1 MPCYDVPQR
10 MNEQYVNHGLPRPN
24 PSFSPEAVIELQLE
38 ALRVNDDPYPNSG
51 VETAFVFASPAVRRV
66 VGPYERFEEIVT
78 SERYEPLVDFDR
90 VGTTPIELSGDDA
103 RQEVTV
109 VDDGGHE
116 TVYEFRVARQP
127 VGKFADCWL
136 TEAVV
141 RIA

>member
-1 MPCYDVPQR
+1 MS
-10 MNEQYVNHGLPRPN
+10 EQYVDHGLPRPT
-24 PSFSPEAVIELQLE
+24 PSLSPEAVIELQLD
-38 ALRVNDDPYPNSG
+38 ALRTNDDPYPDSG
-51 VETAFVFASPAVRRV
+51 IETAFVFASPAVRRV
-66 VGPYERFEEIVT
+66 VGPFDRFSKVVR
-78 SERYEPLVDFDR
+78 SERYAPLVDFDR

-109 VDDGGHE
+109 VDDDGHE

-127 VGKFADCWL
+127 AGKFADCWL